1 MREFATSGRL
11 CLYAAFGYISLM
23 QSDSPRHLTR
33 QRPSR
38 RPSVDACE
46 AVLLALAGPLP
57 PFVQTCT
64 NDDGSCALILGGAL
78 RIFRA
83 RDALLTLRLRDG
95 DGCWCETTSCD
106 GALLLEP
113 ALLMEAAL
121 AHAVENALGAA
132 DALPPADR
140 AYAQRRLRADLF
152 PAATAERGTRGVRV
166 VRRFL
171 LREVADRAVLRV
183 AGLIF
188 GRTAT
193 FRDYNDIVRAGAR
206 TLVRVTG
213 ETPNLAPLLRGRVRQ
228 LACEGGGGA
237 DPGIF
242 GAIRHGLVHTDP
254 GMRIAPRDWKWLS
267 HQTRATVE
275 ALSRREAVD
284 DGAPLEPIALRLF
297 ACADLRR
304 PPASLV
310 ALVAPGGALDRALE
324 AMRADSG
331 PARMADLARLVRLA
345 AGEWQRRARSGH
357 SSRFVRDDLGYL
369 IDWWIDESAGRMPA
383 VPPGATYPSLIRR
396 QQRWHQLV
404 IQRYPHLLVRWHS
417 AVTAH
422 EKAGVRV
429 VPLTDSLM
437 LAREGME
444 MRHCVASYARDC
456 AGGHTR
462 IFALELT
469 GTGECA
475 TLELRRRASHWF
487 AGQIKGS
494 CNADV
499 SVAMRAAAER
509 LALRYASAE
518 RAR

>member
-1 MREFATSGRL
+1 
-11 CLYAAFGYISLM
+11 M
-23 QSDSPRHLTR
+23 QSDSPRHITR

-46 AVLLALAGPLP
+46 AVLLALAGSPP
-57 PFVQTCT
+57 PFVQTCA
-64 NDDGSCALILGGAL
+64 NDDGGCVLILAGVL
-78 RIFRA
+78 RVGHG
-83 RDALLTLRLRDG
+83 RDALLTLRLCDG
-95 DGCWCETTSCD
+95 DGRWCETTSFD
-106 GALLLEP
+106 SALLLEP

-121 AHAVENALGAA
+121 AHAVENALGATGA

-140 AYAQRRLRADLF
+140 AYAQTRLRADLF
-152 PAATAERGTRGVRV
+152 PAATAERGVRV
-166 VRRFL
+166 VRRLL

-183 AGLIF
+183 TGLIF

-237 DPGIF
+237 DPGIL
-242 GAIRHGLVHTDP
+242 GAIRHGLVHADP
-254 GMRIAPRDWKWLS
+254 GTRIAPRDWKWLS

-275 ALSRREAVD
+275 ALSRRETVD

-297 ACADLRR
+297 TYADLRR

-310 ALVAPGGALDRALE
+310 AMLTPGGALDRALE
-324 AMRADSG
+324 AMRADNG

-345 AGEWQRRARSGH
+345 AGEWRRRASTGYG
-357 SSRFVRDDLGYL
+357 SRIVRDNLGYL
-369 IDWWIDESAGRMPA
+369 IDWWIDESAGRMPT

-396 QQRWHQLV
+396 QQRWHRLV
-404 IQRYPHLLVRWHS
+404 IQRYPHLLVQWRS
-417 AVTAH
+417 AVPAH
-422 EKAGVRV
+422 ERAGVRV

-456 AGGHTR
+456 VGGDTR

-469 GTGECA
+469 DTGECA
-475 TLELRRRASHWF
+475 TLELRRRGSHWF

-494 CNADV
+494 RNADV
-499 SVAMRAAAER
+499 SFAMRFAAER
-509 LALRYASAE
+509 LALCYASAE
-518 RAR
+518 RVR